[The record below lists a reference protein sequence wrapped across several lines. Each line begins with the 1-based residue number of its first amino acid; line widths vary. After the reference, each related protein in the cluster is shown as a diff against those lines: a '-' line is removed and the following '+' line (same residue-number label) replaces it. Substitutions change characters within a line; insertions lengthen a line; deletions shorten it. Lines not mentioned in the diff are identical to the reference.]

1 MMNSYIDD
9 QKLNVGRARESV
21 FAQQHP
27 FLDALSNMGCGASS
41 TKAGKW
47 SMVPSSS
54 KWIPFGK
61 LRKKTWKITISHGKT
76 WYKWPFSIAMLDY
89 QRSMYSDPLF
99 AHAIG

>member
-1 MMNSYIDD
+1 MVNSYIDD

-54 KWIPFGK
+54 KWIPSGK
-61 LRKKTWKITISHGKT
+61 LRKKHGKS
-76 WYKWPFSIAMLDY
+76 PFPMGKLGISGHF
-89 QRSMYSDPLF
+89 Q
-99 AHAIG
+99 